1 MKTINKLMIAQVV
14 FFLGAL
20 ISYYIIDI
28 PLKIVIAANIAL
40 TIGYLYG
47 FWHSK
52 N

>member
-1 MKTINKLMIAQVV
+1 MKTINKLMIAQVA
-14 FFLGAL
+14 FFLGGL
-20 ISYYIIDI
+20 ISYLIIDI
-28 PLKIVIAANIAL
+28 PLKIVVASNIAL

>member
-14 FFLGAL
+14 FFLGGF
-20 ISYYIIDI
+20 ISYYIIHL
-28 PLKIVIAANIAL
+28 PLKIVIASNIVL

-47 FWHSK
+47 FYHSK